1 MKILEGNAGALTNF
15 EVLDFLRSRGAS
27 KDPTRVLV
35 PVAPSEFKV
44 YDYLVESV
52 ACNQT
57 RENVNEFLEQCKKF
71 KLAKAEM
78 LNIINIR
85 PSSLVEIDS
94 IIEQSDT
101 RFDEEQLQ
109 ELIDLVV
116 TLLPPHPNQTNIQ
129 EGTNENEQG
138 TAEGTKENEKGTT
151 EETNEGTAEGPNEI
165 EQGTAEGDL
174 VGEDQKGTAD

>member
-1 MKILEGNAGALTNF
+1 MKILEANAGPLTNF

-44 YDYLVESV
+44 YDYLAESA

-57 RENVNEFLEQCKKF
+57 REKVNEFLEKSKKF
-71 KLAKAEM
+71 KLAKAEI

-85 PSSLVEIDS
+85 PASLVEIDS

-101 RFDEEQLQ
+101 RFEEEQLQ
-109 ELIDLVV
+109 ELIDLVSEV
-116 TLLPPHPNQTNIQ
+116 LPPPLNQPNA
-129 EGTNENEQG
+129 EEELNEDVE
-138 TAEGTKENEKGTT
+138 GTT
-151 EETNEGTAEGPNEI
+151 EQARAEKADGGETNI
-165 EQGTAEGDL
+165 GDQ
-174 VGEDQKGTAD
+174 ETADGEPMNES

>member
-35 PVAPSEFKV
+35 PVAQSEFKV
-44 YDYLVESV
+44 YDYLVESG

-57 RENVNEFLEQCKKF
+57 RESVNEFFEKCKKF

-94 IIEQSDT
+94 VIEQSDT

-109 ELIDLVV
+109 ELVDLAV
-116 TLLPPHPNQTNIQ
+116 TLLPPHPNQTIIE

-138 TAEGTKENEKGTT
+138 TAEGTNENEGP
-151 EETNEGTAEGPNEI
+151 AEGANEN
-165 EQGTAEGDL
+165 EQGTAEGDQ
-174 VGEDQKGTAD
+174 VAEDQKGTSDGEKMDDS

>member
-35 PVAPSEFKV
+35 PVAQSEFKV
-44 YDYLVESV
+44 YDYLVESG

-57 RENVNEFLEQCKKF
+57 RESVNEFFEKCKKF

-94 IIEQSDT
+94 VIEQSDT
-101 RFDEEQLQ
+101 RFDEEQLE
-109 ELIDLVV
+109 ELVDLAV
-116 TLLPPHPNQTNIQ
+116 TLLPPHPNQTIIE
-129 EGTNENEQG
+129 EGTNENEGPAEGANENEQG
-138 TAEGTKENEKGTT
+138 TAEGD
-151 EETNEGTAEGPNEI
+151 
-165 EQGTAEGDL
+165 Q
-174 VGEDQKGTAD
+174 VGEDQKGTSDGEEIGDVEKMDDS